1 MLLFD
6 MLRIKTSIKNTPK
19 RLKLKENFIL
29 MFGAFFIET
38 DEEEPGRRDI
48 SFGGPGGPGG
58 NVGQMGTNT
67 GNFKVHLGRR

>member
-6 MLRIKTSIKNTPK
+6 MLRRKTSIKNTPK

-29 MFGAFFIET
+29 IMFGAFFIET

-48 SFGGPGGPGG
+48 SFSGPGRGR
-58 NVGQMGTNT
+58 VGTPA
-67 GNFKVHLGRR
+67 VGRIRNGRK